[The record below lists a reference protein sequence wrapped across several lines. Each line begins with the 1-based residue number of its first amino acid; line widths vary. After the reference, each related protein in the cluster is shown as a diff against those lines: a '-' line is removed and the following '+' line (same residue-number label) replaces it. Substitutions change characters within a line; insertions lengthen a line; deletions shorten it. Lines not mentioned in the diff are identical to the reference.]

1 MGKYFRT
8 IYLYIVSFATLCMV
22 IVGFVGTV
30 DSLVSYAYPVI
41 NEYEVEDA
49 YDYSKNKDDLSY
61 LAKIVELE
69 KVEKRTNLKETFTYL
84 AVFVCGLP
92 LYTFHLKQIKKESE
106 KGV

>member
-1 MGKYFRT
+1 MAKYT
-8 IYLYIVSFATLCMV
+8 I
-22 IVGFVGTV
+22 V
-30 DSLVSYAYPVI
+30 DKDTCIACGACGAAAPDI
-41 NEYEVEDA
+41 
-49 YDYSKNKDDLSY
+49 YDYDDNKDDLSY

-106 KGV
+106 KEV